1 MAIFHSHIKIF
12 SRGNG
17 ESAVGA
23 AAYRSGQK
31 LTNEFDGIIHDYTRK
46 TGVVHTEIFLPANA
60 PPEFA
65 DRSTLWNS
73 VEKIEKQCNV
83 QLAREINVALPVELT
98 FEQNLSLLRR
108 YVQEN
113 FISAGM
119 AVDLAVHIK
128 KEDNP
133 HAHIL
138 MTMRPFNE
146 DGTWGA
152 KARKVNGAKVCTV
165 DWNEHSKA
173 TEWRKN
179 WAAIVNEYLEANDHA
194 ARIDHRS
201 YEKQGVDKIPSIHMG
216 AAASQMEK
224 RGIKTDRGNFN
235 REVEISNREIRQVR
249 ARIGKTRDELNVI
262 LTTAPPS
269 LHEYL
274 SSILNNENR
283 SKPTNLKIAAETLMF
298 MQDNGLANMFDLAD
312 KVSAM
317 HRRCNTISDGEKKVR
332 RRIETLNK
340 HLVQSGN
347 HKKYRSVAAQY
358 DRLRAAA
365 DEADKATGFFAK
377 SKAEKAH
384 KERQDFYRDHEF
396 EIGTFRD
403 AEKYLKS
410 VLQSRYNPKKSPPVS
425 MWEKELADKKV
436 ELATLT
442 RDFNKLRKD
451 VREAEAMKRFAA
463 DLLVPDE
470 PQIQQINKIKT
481 MEVYRS

>member
-1 MAIFHSHIKIF
+1 MAIFHSHIKVY

-31 LTNEFDGIIHDYTRK
+31 FTNEYDGIIHDYTRK
-46 TGVVHTEIFLPANA
+46 TGVVHTGIFLPANA
-60 PPEFA
+60 PAEYA
-65 DRSTLWNS
+65 DRATLWNA
-73 VEKIEKQCNV
+73 VEKVEKQCNS
-83 QLAREINVALPVELT
+83 QLAREINVALPVELS

-108 YVQEN
+108 YVQDN
-113 FISAGM
+113 FVAVGM

-152 KARKVNGAKVCTV
+152 KARKVNGVKVPTV

-179 WAAIVNEYLEANDHA
+179 WADICNEYLEANGHA
-194 ARIDHRS
+194 DRIDHRS
-201 YEKQGVDKIPSIHMG
+201 YAEQGVEKIPTIHMG
-216 AAASQMEK
+216 AAASQMERK
-224 RGIKTDRGNFN
+224 GIRTERGNFN
-235 REVEISNREIRQVR
+235 REVEISNKEIRQVR
-249 ARIGKTRDELNVI
+249 ARIGKTKTELDAI
-262 LTTAPPS
+262 LTAAPPS
-269 LHEYL
+269 LHEIL
-274 SSILNNENR
+274 SAELRNENR
-283 SKPTNLKIAAETLMF
+283 GKLTNLKIAAETLMF
-298 MQDNGLANMFDLAD
+298 MQNNSLANLFDLAD

-317 HRRCNTISDGEKKVR
+317 HRDCNAISDGEKKVR
-332 RRIETLNK
+332 RRIDTLNK
-340 HLVQSGN
+340 HLVQSAN
-347 HKKYRSVAAQY
+347 HKKHRAIAAQY

-365 DEADKATGFFAK
+365 DEAEKATGLFAK
-377 SKAEKAH
+377 SKAEKAQ

-403 AEKYLKS
+403 AEKYLKG
-410 VLQSRYNPKKSPPVS
+410 VLQSRYDQKKSPPVT
-425 MWEKELADKKV
+425 MWEKELAKKKA
-436 ELATLT
+436 ELAALT
-442 RDFNKLRKD
+442 RDFNKLRSEIKH
-451 VREAEAMKRFAA
+451 AEAMKRYAA

-470 PQIQQINKIKT
+470 PQTQQKHKIKT
-481 MEVYRS
+481 MEVDR